1 METAGFDFLCA
12 VLEKSDIVVLT
23 ASAVEDLTCV
33 QSEEALAADIVAGDV
48 FVHNDELN
56 DGATTGTGSE
66 GEGFVPGDRLLF
78 SALDN
83 FGLELSSLSS
93 AIVGF
98 NFNVV
103 FHFSKPVLTLLEDGV
118 SDGDFDL
125 GHI

>member
-1 METAGFDFLCA
+1 MEAAGFDFLCA
-12 VLEKSDIVVLT
+12 VLKKPDIVVLT
-23 ASAVEDLTCV
+23 ASAVEDMTCV
-33 QSEEALAADIVAGDV
+33 QSEEALAASVVDSEVL
-48 FVHNDELN
+48 VHNDEFN
-56 DGATTGTGSE
+56 DGAATRTGSE
-66 GEGFVPGDRLLF
+66 GEGFVPGDRLFL

-83 FGLELSSLSS
+83 FGLEFSGLSS

-103 FHFSKPVLTLLEDGV
+103 FHFSKPVLALLEDSV